1 MGTPRLKERY
11 ESEVRAKLQEHFG
24 FKSAMQL
31 PRVEKIVLNMGLGE
45 ASKEPKVL
53 ESAVKELTAITG
65 RKPYVT
71 AARKSIANFKLR
83 EGQAIGCRVTLRRE
97 QMYEF
102 IDRLINV
109 ALPRV
114 RDFRGVS
121 SKAFDGHGN
130 YSLGITEQVIF
141 PEVDYDKLDKVRGLS
156 ITFVTSANTDDECF
170 ALLKHFGMP
179 FRK

>member
-1 MGTPRLKERY
+1 MEPRLKTQYQAEI
-11 ESEVRAKLQEHFG
+11 APALQKEFG
-24 FKSAMQL
+24 YGNIMQVPHL
-31 PRVEKIVLNMGLGE
+31 DKIVLNMGMGE
-45 ASKEPKVL
+45 ALQNPKAI
-53 ESAVKELTAITG
+53 EFAQNELTVIAG
-65 RKPYVT
+65 QKAVVT
-71 AARKSIANFKLR
+71 RARKSIANFKLR

-130 YSLGITEQVIF
+130 YSLGVTEQVIF